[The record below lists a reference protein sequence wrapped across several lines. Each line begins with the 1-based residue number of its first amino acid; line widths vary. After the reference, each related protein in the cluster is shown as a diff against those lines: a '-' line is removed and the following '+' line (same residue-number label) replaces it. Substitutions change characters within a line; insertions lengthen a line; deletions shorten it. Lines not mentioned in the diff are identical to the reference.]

1 MHRRSGAA
9 WEEIVR
15 TSIAVRAPSTAIAAP
30 EITRLRRLARPVA
43 LCAASAAL
51 FAIGVAVLLRSP
63 APAAADSGAD
73 STLFSLTNSDR
84 SSNGVGAL
92 SFYGTLQSIGENA
105 GYNCGVHVNGRAED
119 MIQRNYFS
127 HVIQGC
133 GQYVF
138 SMMQAYGIR
147 YQSAGENI
155 GWVSNET
162 NGNSAANYINGQ
174 FMGSPD
180 HRSNI
185 LNGNYT
191 DMGAGSWP
199 TASGQTW
206 SGGGS
211 AQQNVWMFAEE
222 FAQLA
227 SAPPPPPPPPPPP
240 RPSGGGNSGGG
251 SRNSPAPAPPAQP
264 PATATPAPTPT
275 PTPLPTATPIPAALL
290 PSNIPAPPTFAY
302 PGLLP
307 STVESVL
314 ESFLIV

>member
-1 MHRRSGAA
+1 MHRRSGEA

-15 TSIAVRAPSTAIAAP
+15 TSRAVRAPAIAIAAP
-30 EITRLRRLARPVA
+30 EPTRLRRLARPAA
-43 LCAASAAL
+43 LAAASAAL
-51 FAIGVAVLLRSP
+51 CALGAALLLRAA
-63 APAAADSGAD
+63 APAAADTGAD

-84 SSNGVGAL
+84 SSNGVGAVGF
-92 SFYGTLQSIGENA
+92 SGTLQSIGENA

-127 HVIQGC
+127 HVIAGC

-138 SMMQAYGIR
+138 SMMQAYGIH

-155 GWVSNET
+155 GWVSNLT
-162 NGNSAANYINGQ
+162 NGNEAANYINGQ

-191 DMGAGSWP
+191 DLGVGSWP
-199 TASGQTW
+199 TAPGQTW
-206 SGGGS
+206 TGGGS
-211 AQQNVWMFAEE
+211 PQTNVWMFAEE
-222 FAQLA
+222 FVQLA
-227 SAPPPPPPPPPPP
+227 SAPPPPPPPPP
-240 RPSGGGNSGGG
+240 RPSGGGNSSGGG
-251 SRNSPAPAPPAQP
+251 ARNSPAPAAPAQP
-264 PATATPAPTPT
+264 AATATPAPTPT

-290 PSNIPAPPTFAY
+290 PSNIPAPPTFEY

>member
-1 MHRRSGAA
+1 MQRRSGGS

-15 TSIAVRAPSTAIAAP
+15 TSRTVRAATTAGGAQEPGRMARICRPAALAIAG
-30 EITRLRRLARPVA
+30 VA
-43 LCAASAAL
+43 LCGLAAL
-51 FAIGVAVLLRSP
+51 WGLRSP
-63 APAAADSGAD
+63 TTAAADGGAD

-92 SFYGTLQSIGENA
+92 SYYGTLQAIGENA

-138 SMMQAYGIR
+138 SMMQAYGVR
-147 YQSAGENI
+147 YLSAGENI

-162 NGNSAANYINGQ
+162 NGGAAANYINGQ

-180 HRSNI
+180 HRANI

-191 DMGAGSWP
+191 DLGVGSWP
-199 TASGQTW
+199 SAPGATW

-222 FAQLA
+222 FAQLGA
-227 SAPPPPPPPPPPP
+227 APPPPPPPPPP
-240 RPSGGGNSGGG
+240 RPPSGDSGGG
-251 SRNSPAPAPPAQP
+251 SARNSPAPAAPAQP
-264 PATATPAPTPT
+264 PATATAAPTPT
-275 PTPLPTATPIPAALL
+275 PTPLPTPTPIPAALL
-290 PSNIPAPPTFAY
+290 PSNIPAPPTYTY